1 MQFTQNQLAKLADN
15 DRAIGAPQG
24 ASAAQIW
31 QESRNNPAAVSPRG
45 ALGYAQ
51 VMPDTLTN
59 VQKALGRQLDPTN
72 FDDSLQIQRYVMT
85 QNMQKFGN
93 YNDALRAYNSGWN
106 PAKWDNDETTAYV
119 SAITG
124 EAGVSTS
131 GVPFVASGAG
141 KGAGIDPMQTP
152 MMKALH
158 MRDAGQAAA
167 DAAIMSSAFDSTP
180 LRDSMDSMGLENR
193 AAAESAAGIAM
204 LSEKADFVES
214 FVQAAQWDTLTGR
227 LRDAF
232 QAGEPDPNWRMS
244 DAQKEYV
251 AKETPE
257 IWADDHLREY
267 VGGAMSQADYLRR
280 LSLAQQQ
287 ADYQRRAAQS
297 GWTSTAGQLMAG
309 VGDPVMLVATL
320 GAGSIANAARAAFAV
335 RAAEGFAGVA
345 SSMAEGAAGNMLASA
360 AITRMDNGEAHWPE
374 LFRQGVLGAM
384 LGGMGHSM
392 GLMGEFRAKGDAE
405 VGAKLDGH
413 ALDAHIEGQNDHIN
427 DLIGREASEVRSE
440 DANTGIRDSDVA
452 AEGKVISEADTR
464 AGDLG
469 AGDSKIA
476 DAIEEFEARQ
486 AEKAAA
492 ESAERAEYS
501 TRPTSEFNPTLDNQ
515 WYREM
520 HDAGVM
526 TELPNVAALKDASA
540 YHAKYGEDIPADA
553 KAFYSPQDDRV
564 YVIRD
569 RLSAA
574 DVADPRGMLMH
585 EVGVHYGLE
594 RAIGTERY
602 NTLLASL
609 EKSADPRVAEARA
622 AVPSDTP
629 AYLRGEET
637 LGYLVEKHPN
647 TGFVRN
653 LVSSIR
659 NWLRDNVGAFRK
671 MSITGDDAIRYVRG
685 SLENVR
691 RVGAVSH
698 DMTFPYVWHG
708 SPVRGIDKLDLAYA
722 GSGEGNAAFG
732 YGHYVTS
739 EKGTALDY
747 RNKEA
752 VRRGLAP
759 EDGGLYRVK
768 VSADPAKMLDWTAP
782 AHQQRG
788 FAAALAKVGVEVR
801 GTGAEAYRAL
811 STKLG
816 GARQASEYLNAHD
829 VPGVRYATGR
839 TRGRATESSNYVLF
853 GDEHLDI
860 ANRYSRGPE
869 AQVQREDVPLGSL
882 AQQMAQQ
889 LENWKEVRPKE
900 TANLRR
906 NASMW
911 YDSVRKQTKVG
922 SGLSKVL
929 DKLDSI
935 GLTLGRSQNKDVRYI
950 ASMLGEDATGAN
962 RQHASS
968 AAIDKV
974 ILASNW
980 RKPVAE
986 MWNRILPELMTNEE
1000 RVRWSQGIFAGDA
1013 EKRIS
1018 RMVQDERLA
1027 NRNARLAG
1035 EEYVSQAH
1043 PMVKQMAAVIDGMW
1057 KDMTEMGAKY
1067 GESKST
1073 AIGKR
1078 GWQGY
1083 MPYSWDWRE
1092 LQGMYNDPERAGEWN
1107 SFKGMLRQQYV
1118 AKVIDPALEKLTKAG
1133 PVTQDAMLALQRDV
1147 RERAA
1152 SLTDRYLTQIIRDP
1166 ESRISGADDHFG
1178 SVAADMLN
1186 AEYKG
1191 KKVTAAMADEFKRA
1205 LKDVISDRTRTEFDL
1220 LARQPD
1226 GVRLLDYLDTDV
1238 GRMVEGQS
1246 SEFAGR
1252 IALAK
1257 VGFKD
1262 DQHWTAMKDALV
1274 YRGASHEEV
1283 AALDFLHRSLTD
1295 RLNNKDNAAAQFLG
1309 QTAYM
1314 SMMGKLGF
1322 NALADAAS
1330 IMSVAGVNG
1339 MFKSIFKGMGKDSAL
1354 MKQLNNVASS
1364 AMGLDHRLHFGETR
1378 SGARLTR
1385 TGSALEDSAVWRRV
1399 GQQGMDIV
1407 GKLSGAHYV
1416 AKTLHRGFVPM
1427 FAEDLAKAIRGSE
1440 IKDGVIVSTGLEH
1453 LNPARLVDSGLTAD
1467 RVTRIKDALGAHDA
1481 ARKDGDIFSWDQ
1493 WDKTHPGAA
1502 EDMIAAIHR
1511 VTGQALQR
1519 AFIGETPRWLSEGII
1534 GKYAAQFKK
1543 YGITAQEKQLMRNA
1557 FIADRNSATGFV
1569 MGTAWGAALYY
1580 AKTMASTVGMTDAQ
1594 REKYVKEHMHGLHL
1608 ASGVAVMTNVSG
1620 MLGDG
1625 LDAANVLMGGQTGAS
1640 GSPIVAVGQLQ
1651 SMSRAIGAVGGSA
1664 LGALNGGT
1672 NPLTG
1677 KPVDYVR
1684 NARTAMRVLPGAN
1697 TLIGAALANELNQ

>member
-1 MQFTQNQLAKLADN
+1 MSQNPFTPDQLAKLSEN
-15 DRAIGAPQG
+15 DAAIGAPVG

-31 QESRNNPAAVSPRG
+31 QESRNNPSVVSRRG

-51 VMPDTLTN
+51 VMPDTLTK
-59 VQKALGRQLDPTN
+59 VEAALGRRLDPTN
-72 FDDSLQIQRYVMT
+72 FDDSLQIQRFVMT
-85 QNMQKFGN
+85 QNMQRFGN
-93 YNDALRAYNSGWN
+93 YTDALRAYNSGWN
-106 PAKWDNDETTAYV
+106 PEKWNNDETNAYV

-131 GVPFVASGAG
+131 GVPFVAPGAVPVRG
-141 KGAGIDPMQTP
+141 SKIEQQLA
-152 MMKALH
+152 
-158 MRDAGQAAA
+158 MRQNAKPYAEQLVQD
-167 DAAIMSSAFDSTP
+167 SAFDVDP
-180 LRDSMDSMGLENR
+180 LTASMSNMDLER
-193 AAAESAAGIAM
+193 VAVVESAAGIRAQ
-204 LSEKADFVES
+204 SEKTDFAES

-232 QAGEPDPNWRMS
+232 QAGAPDPNWRMS

-251 AKETPE
+251 ATEAPE
-257 IWADDHLREY
+257 IWADNHLRDY
-267 VGGAMSQADYLRR
+267 VGGAFSQADYERR
-280 LSLAQQQ
+280 LGMAQQQ
-287 ADYQRRAAQS
+287 ADFQRRAAQS
-297 GWTSTAGQLMAG
+297 GWTSPAGQLLAG
-309 VGDPVMLVATL
+309 AGDPVMLGATL

-335 RAAEGFAGVA
+335 RAAEGVTGVV
-345 SSMAEGAAGNMLASA
+345 SSMAEGSTANMLASH
-360 AITRMDNGEAHWPE
+360 AITRMDNGSDNWPE

-384 LGGMGHSM
+384 LGGLGHSL
-392 GLMGEFRAKGDAE
+392 GLMGELRGKAEPE
-405 VGAKLDGH
+405 VGAKLDGR
-413 ALDAHIEGQNDHIN
+413 ALDAHIEGQNEHVGDI
-427 DLIGREASEVRSE
+427 IGRSAGEVRSE
-440 DANTGIRDSDVA
+440 DPNAGIHDSDPLADRKIVTE
-452 AEGKVISEADTR
+452 AETR
-464 AGDLG
+464 AGDHG

-476 DAIEEFEARQ
+476 DAVEEFKAEQ
-486 AEKAAA
+486 AEKSAV
-492 ESAERAEYS
+492 ESAEQAESS
-501 TRPTSEFNPTLDNQ
+501 TRPKTKFSPTLENE

-526 TELPNVAALKDASA
+526 TELPTVGALKDASA
-540 YHAKYGEDIPADA
+540 FHAKYGEDIPSDA

-569 RLSAA
+569 RLSVA

-602 NTLLASL
+602 NALLASL

-671 MSITGDDAIRYVRG
+671 MSVTPEDAIRYVRG
-685 SLENVR
+685 SLQNVR
-691 RVGAVSH
+691 RVGAMSH

-732 YGHYVTS
+732 HGHYVTS

-752 VRRGLAP
+752 IRRGLAP

-768 VSADPAKMLDWTAP
+768 VNADPAKMLDWTAP
-782 AHQQRG
+782 AHQQRS
-788 FAAALAKVGVEVR
+788 FSAALAKAGVEVR
-801 GTGAEAYRAL
+801 GTGADAYRAL

-816 GARQASEYLNAHD
+816 GARQASEYLNANGI
-829 VPGVRYATGR
+829 PGVRYATGR

-853 GDEHLDI
+853 SDDHLDI
-860 ANRYSRGPE
+860 ANRYSRGPD
-869 AQVQREDVPLGSL
+869 AQVQREDVPLGAL
-882 AQQMAQQ
+882 AQKMADQ
-889 LENWKEVRPKE
+889 LENWKEVLPQE
-900 TANLRR
+900 TETLRR
-906 NASMW
+906 NASTW
-911 YDSVRKQTKVG
+911 YDSIRGKKMGAVG
-922 SGLSKVL
+922 KAVAL
-929 DKLDSI
+929 LDSV
-935 GLTLGRSQNKDVRYI
+935 GMTLGRSANKDVRHI
-950 ASMLGEDATGAN
+950 ASMLAEDPTGVN

-986 MWNRILPELMTNEE
+986 MWHRTLPELMTNEE

-1018 RMVQDERLA
+1018 RLVQEERLA
-1027 NRNARLAG
+1027 NRNARLSG

-1043 PMVKQMAAVIDGMW
+1043 PLVKQMAAVIDGMW
-1057 KDMTEMGAKY
+1057 KDMTEMGTKY
-1067 GESKST
+1067 GEAKST

-1083 MPYSWDWRE
+1083 LPYAWDWRE
-1092 LQGMYNDPERAGEWN
+1092 LQSMYNDPARASEWN
-1107 SFKGMLRQQYV
+1107 SFKGMLRQQYM
-1118 AKVIDPALEKLTKAG
+1118 AKVIEPALDKLNKVG
-1133 PVTQDAMLALQRDV
+1133 PVTQDAVMELHRKVSEQ
-1147 RERAA
+1147 AA
-1152 SLTDRYLTQIIRDP
+1152 NLTDRYLTQITRDP
-1166 ESRISGADDHFG
+1166 EARIAGSDDHFG
-1178 SVAADMLN
+1178 AVAADMLK
-1186 AEYKG
+1186 ADYKG
-1191 KKVTAAMADEFKRA
+1191 KKVTGTMADEFKKA
-1205 LKDVISDRTRTEFDL
+1205 LVDVISDRTRTEFDL

-1226 GVRLLDYLDTDV
+1226 GVRLLDYIDTDI
-1238 GRMVEGQS
+1238 GRMTEGQS

-1257 VGFKD
+1257 RGLKD
-1262 DQHWTAMKDALV
+1262 DAHWTAMKDALV
-1274 YRGASHEEV
+1274 SRGANHEEMN
-1283 AALDFLHRSLTD
+1283 ALDFLYKSLTD
-1295 RLNNKDNAAAQFLG
+1295 RLGNKDNVVAQFLA
-1309 QTAYM
+1309 QTAHM

-1330 IMSVAGVNG
+1330 IIGSSGVSG
-1339 MFKSIFKGMGKDSAL
+1339 MFKSIFKGMGKDTEL
-1354 MKQLNNVASS
+1354 MQQLNRVASS

-1378 SGARLTR
+1378 AGATLNH
-1385 TGSALEDSAVWRRV
+1385 TGSALQDSAMWRRI
-1399 GQQGMDIV
+1399 GYQGMDIV

-1416 AKTLHRGFVPM
+1416 AKALHRGFVPLL
-1427 FAEDLAKAIRGSE
+1427 AEDLAKAISGSTIE
-1440 IKDGVIVSTGLEH
+1440 NGVITGTGHSH

-1467 RVTRIKDALGAHDA
+1467 RVARIKEAIATHDA
-1481 ARKDGDIFSWDQ
+1481 NRKEGELFSWDA
-1493 WDKTHPGAA
+1493 WDRTHPGAA
-1502 EDMIAAIHR
+1502 EDMIGAIHR

-1519 AFIGETPRWLSEGII
+1519 AYIGETPRWLSEGIV
-1534 GKYAAQFKK
+1534 GKYAGQFKR

-1580 AKTMASTVGMTDAQ
+1580 AKTMASTAGMTDAQ
-1594 REKYVKEHMHGLHL
+1594 REKYVREHMHGIHL
-1608 ASGVAVMTNVSG
+1608 WSGVAVMTNMSG

-1625 LDAANVLMGGQTGAS
+1625 LDAANILMGGQTNAG
-1640 GSPIVAVGQLQ
+1640 GSPIVALGQLQ
-1651 SMSRAIGAVGGSA
+1651 AMSKAAGAVGGAA
-1664 LGALNGGT
+1664 LGVLNGGT
-1672 NPLTG
+1672 NPLTD
-1677 KPVDYVR
+1677 KPVNYVK

-1697 TLIGAALANELNQ
+1697 TLIGSALANELNR

>member
-1 MQFTQNQLAKLADN
+1 MAGQMNFTQDQLTKLAAN
-15 DRAIGAPQG
+15 DQAIGAPQG

-31 QESRNNPAAVSPRG
+31 RESRNEPNAVSSRG

-59 VQKALGRQLDPTN
+59 VQKALGRQLDPSN

-106 PAKWDNDETTAYV
+106 PAKWNNDETNAYV

-124 EAGVSTS
+124 EDGVSTS
-131 GVPFVASGAG
+131 GVPFVAAGAG
-141 KGAGIDPMQTP
+141 KGAGIDLMQTP

-158 MRDAGQAAA
+158 MRDAGQAGA
-167 DAAIMSSAFDSTP
+167 DAAIDNSAFDSTP
-180 LRDSMDSMGLENR
+180 LRDSMDSMVLENR
-193 AAAESAAGIAM
+193 AAAESAAGITA
-204 LSEKADFVES
+204 LSEQSDFREAFIQS
-214 FVQAAQWDTLTGR
+214 AHWDTLAGR
-227 LRDAF
+227 LQDAW
-232 QAGEPDPNWRMS
+232 QAGAPDPNWRMS
-244 DAQKEYV
+244 NAQKEYV
-251 AKETPE
+251 ATEAPE
-257 IWADDHLREY
+257 IWADNHLREY
-267 VGGAMSQADYLRR
+267 VGGAMSQADFERR
-280 LSLAQQQ
+280 LGTAQQQ
-287 ADYQRRAAQS
+287 ADFQRRAAQS
-297 GWTSTAGQLMAG
+297 GWTSPAGQLMAG
-309 VGDPVMLVATL
+309 AGDPVMLAATI
-320 GAGSIANAARAAFAV
+320 GAGGIASAARAAFAV

-374 LFRQGVLGAM
+374 LFRQGVLGAV

-392 GLMGEFRAKGDAE
+392 GLMGEFRAKGEAE

-440 DANTGIRDSDVA
+440 DAHTGIHDSDVA
-452 AEGKVISEADTR
+452 AEGKVISEAETR
-464 AGDLG
+464 PGDLG

-476 DAIEEFEARQ
+476 DAIEEFETRQ
-486 AEKAAA
+486 AEKAEAEAQAKEAEKLEPEERQAREEAA
-492 ESAERAEYS
+492 TNDATERDVASGAEEKVKAEWQTAEVARMGKVKDDMLSATERAREATTDAHKELARLSSEAKDPMIRALAARLLETQEGRSPAAIFEHPGKAQKGGDARSHYNPGTHEIHTWAHDANDHAIYDSRRTAGRSPAGGLNRDEMMLHEIAHSVTAQKIAYGKRMPESAHGQLVGQLDKLRQRALREYKGTDHN
-501 TRPTSEFNPTLDNQ
+501 TRYYLKNVDEFVAGLYSGQGEFINHLKSLKVKNGNILSKTV
-515 WYREM
+515 
-520 HDAGVM
+520 DAVR
-526 TELPNVAALKDASA
+526 ALLGLKP
-540 YHAKYGEDIPADA
+540 GEVNMLT
-553 KAFYSPQDDRV
+553 KALG
-564 YVIRD
+564 
-569 RLSAA
+569 LS
-574 DVADPRGMLMH
+574 DH
-585 EVGVHYGLE
+585 
-594 RAIGTERY
+594 
-602 NTLLASL
+602 
-609 EKSADPRVAEARA
+609 
-622 AVPSDTP
+622 
-629 AYLRGEET
+629 
-637 LGYLVEKHPN
+637 
-647 TGFVRN
+647 
-653 LVSSIR
+653 LVSK
-659 NWLRDNVGAFRK
+659 LLQA
-671 MSITGDDAIRYVRG
+671 
-685 SLENVR
+685 
-691 RVGAVSH
+691 
-698 DMTFPYVWHG
+698 DMPHAR
-708 SPVRGIDKLDLAYA
+708 P
-722 GSGEGNAAFG
+722 SGRS
-732 YGHYVTS
+732 V
-739 EKGTALDY
+739 L
-747 RNKEA
+747 
-752 VRRGLAP
+752 
-759 EDGGLYRVK
+759 
-768 VSADPAKMLDWTAP
+768 
-782 AHQQRG
+782 
-788 FAAALAKVGVEVR
+788 
-801 GTGAEAYRAL
+801 
-811 STKLG
+811 TK
-816 GARQASEYLNAHD
+816 
-829 VPGVRYATGR
+829 PGV
-839 TRGRATESSNYVLF
+839 S
-853 GDEHLDI
+853 
-860 ANRYSRGPE
+860 
-869 AQVQREDVPLGSL
+869 REDVPLGSL

-889 LENWKEVRPKE
+889 LENWKDVLPKE
-900 TANLRR
+900 TAKLRR

-929 DKLDSI
+929 DKLDSV

-1018 RMVQDERLA
+1018 RLVQEERLA

-1043 PMVKQMAAVIDGMW
+1043 PIVKQMAAVIDGMW

-1133 PVTQDAMLALQRDV
+1133 PATQDAMLALQRDV

-1152 SLTDRYLTQIIRDP
+1152 NLTDRYLTQIIRDP

-1226 GVRLLDYLDTDV
+1226 GVRLLDYMDTDV

-1283 AALDFLHRSLTD
+1283 SALDFLHRSLTD

-1399 GQQGMDIV
+1399 SYQGMDIV

-1440 IKDGVIVSTGLEH
+1440 IKDGVIVSTGSEH

-1467 RVTRIKDALGAHDA
+1467 RVTRIKEALDAHDA
-1481 ARKDGDIFSWDQ
+1481 ARNDGDIFSWDQ

-1640 GSPIVAVGQLQ
+1640 GSPIVAVGQMQ
-1651 SMSRAIGAVGGSA
+1651 SMSRALGAVGGSA

-1684 NARTAMRVLPGAN
+1684 NVRTAMRVLPGAN
-1697 TLIGAALANELNQ
+1697 TLIGSALANELNQK